1 MSVKGSK
8 NMELY
13 GDNKTIRSQLKA
25 SESYDKNNVDSIRL
39 RVPKGWRDQIQAYVN
54 ASEKYR
60 SVNAMICDLI
70 RQEVN
75 IKE

>member
-54 ASEKYR
+54 ESDKYR

>member
-1 MSVKGSK
+1 MPAKGSK

-25 SESYDKNNVDSIRL
+25 AENYDKNNVDSIRL
-39 RVPKGWRDQIQAYVN
+39 RVPKGWKDQIQAYVKE
-54 ASEKYR
+54 SEKYN